1 MRTIL
6 QDVRYGFR
14 MLAKSPAFTAAAL
27 LTLMLGIGATAAI
40 FSVVDAVLLR
50 ALPFRDPAQLVAVF
64 EDDSRVGFPRDT
76 PAPGNYKDWS
86 EQTQVFQGV
95 AATAGR
101 VYNLSGKGEEPEK
114 LEGEKATH
122 NLLSVLGL
130 TPELGR
136 PFTADEDR
144 PGFEHVALIS
154 HELWTR
160 RFAADRKLVGR
171 EILLNNEKY
180 TVIGVLPPGFHFESK
195 NGDILTP
202 MAFTP
207 EELASRGSHYLTVLA
222 RLQPGVTVEKANAA
236 LQVLLK
242 TRAQQYPE
250 HMRDL
255 QGFVAEPLQLS
266 YTYEVRSGL
275 IVLMAAVGFILLIAC
290 ANIANLLLSRAAGR
304 QRELAVRTAL
314 GANRGRLVR
323 QLLTESALMAIGG
336 GALGIL
342 LADWCFL
349 FLKNLIPEDLS
360 RTVALTL
367 DFRVLAFALAI
378 SLASSVLFGLAPAVQ
393 ISGIDLNEVLKQG
406 GRGNTGPRRSIFRSI
421 LVIGEVALSLVLL
434 VGSGLM
440 IESFANLRG
449 LNPGFRADHVLTM
462 RLEVPQTKYGNFARR
477 TQFFQNVL
485 ERVRAIPGVKTA
497 GFTTALP
504 LTWKGGTSSF
514 TPENIVLPRG
524 LVNDANNRVVSP
536 GYFEAMRIPLRRGR
550 LFDEHDG
557 PQAPPVAL
565 INETMAKKFWPNVDP
580 LGRRMQLHSEGTSW
594 FQIVGI
600 VADVRQMGLNE
611 PPRQEMYFPYWQ
623 AEKNWFVP
631 RDLAIRTD
639 GDPKA
644 LVASVKQTIASID
657 RDQPISDI
665 KTMDQWLDEEVASR
679 HVQTTLLGGFAAL
692 ALILACIGIYGVLA
706 YVVTQRTSEIGLRV
720 ALGADARSVFLA
732 VARQGMSL
740 AGIGITLGIAAS
752 LALSS
757 LLQSL
762 LFDVKPTDPATY
774 LSASAV
780 FALVALLACYIPA
793 RRASKVDPLVALRY
807 E

>member
-1 MRTIL
+1 
-6 QDVRYGFR
+6 
-14 MLAKSPAFTAAAL
+14 
-27 LTLMLGIGATAAI
+27 
-40 FSVVDAVLLR
+40 
-50 ALPFRDPAQLVAVF
+50 
-64 EDDSRVGFPRDT
+64 
-76 PAPGNYKDWS
+76 
-86 EQTQVFQGV
+86 
-95 AATAGR
+95 
-101 VYNLSGKGEEPEK
+101 
-114 LEGEKATH
+114 
-122 NLLSVLGL
+122 
-130 TPELGR
+130 
-136 PFTADEDR
+136 
-144 PGFEHVALIS
+144 
-154 HELWTR
+154 
-160 RFAADRKLVGR
+160 
-171 EILLNNEKY
+171 
-180 TVIGVLPPGFHFESK
+180 
-195 NGDILTP
+195 
-202 MAFTP
+202 
-207 EELASRGSHYLTVLA
+207 
-222 RLQPGVTVEKANAA
+222 VEKANAA
-236 LQVLLK
+236 LAVLLK
-242 TRAQQYPE
+242 TRAQQHPNE
-250 HMRDL
+250 LGTM

>member
-14 MLAKSPAFTAAAL
+14 MLAKSPGFTAAAL

-50 ALPFRDPAQLVAVF
+50 ALPFRDPGRLVSIY
-64 EDDSRVGFPRDT
+64 EDDSHVGFPRNT
-76 PAPGNYKDWS
+76 PAPGNYADWKD
-86 EQTQVFQGV
+86 QTQLFQGV
-95 AATAGR
+95 AATSWQ
-101 VYNLSGKGEEPEK
+101 VYGLSGKGEEPEK
-114 LEGEKATH
+114 LEGEKATY
-122 NLLSVLGL
+122 NLFSVLGV

-136 PFTADEDR
+136 AFTADEDR
-144 PGFEHVALIS
+144 PGSQHVALIS

-207 EELASRGSHYLTVLA
+207 ERLADRGSHYLNVIA

-236 LQVLLK
+236 LAVLLK
-242 TRAQQYPE
+242 TRAQQHPDE
-250 HMRDL
+250 LGSM

-275 IVLMAAVGFILLIAC
+275 EVLMAAVGFILLIAC

-314 GANRGRLVR
+314 GANRARLVR

-349 FLKNLIPEDLS
+349 FLKNLIPEELS

-367 DFRVLAFALAI
+367 DFRVLAFAMAI
-378 SLASSVLFGLAPAVQ
+378 SLASSVLFGLAPALQ
-393 ISGIDLNEVLKQG
+393 ISGIDINVVLKQG

-462 RLEVPQTKYGNFARR
+462 RLEVPAAKYGNFARR
-477 TQFFQNVL
+477 TQFFQSVL
-485 ERVRAIPGVKTA
+485 ERVRAIPGVKVA
-497 GFTTALP
+497 GFTSALP
-504 LTWKGGTSSF
+504 LTWKGGTTSF
-514 TPENIVLPRG
+514 TPEHIVLPRG

-550 LFDEHDG
+550 FLDEHDG
-557 PQAPPVAL
+557 PQALPVAL

-580 LGRRMQLHSEGTSW
+580 VGRRFQHSDSGPW
-594 FQIVGI
+594 IQIVGI
-600 VADVRQMGLNE
+600 VGDVRQMGLNE

-623 AEKNWFVP
+623 AENNWMVP
-631 RDLAIRTD
+631 RDLAIRTAA
-639 GDPKA
+639 DPLA
-644 LVASVKQTIASID
+644 LVASVKRTIASID

-740 AGIGITLGIAAS
+740 AGIGIALGVAAS

-757 LLQSL
+757 VLQSL
-762 LFDVKPTDPATY
+762 LFDVKPTDPVTY
-774 LSASAV
+774 LAAALV

-793 RRASKVDPLVALRY
+793 RRAAKVDPLVALRY

>member
-1 MRTIL
+1 MRTFL
-6 QDVRYGFR
+6 QDIRYGLR
-14 MLAKSPAFTAAAL
+14 ILAKSPGFTAAAL

-50 ALPFRDPAQLVAVF
+50 ALPFRDPSRLVAVY
-64 EDDSRVGFPRDT
+64 EDISHWGFPRNT
-76 PAPGNYKDWS
+76 PAAGNYADWKA
-86 EQTQVFQGV
+86 QTRVFEDV
-95 AATAGR
+95 AATAFQ
-101 VYNLSGKGEEPEK
+101 VYNLSGKGEDPEK
-114 LEGEKATH
+114 LEGEKATQ
-122 NLLSVLGL
+122 NLFSVLGV

-136 PFTADEDR
+136 LFTADEDR
-144 PGFEHVALIS
+144 PGFQHVALIS

-160 RFAADRKLVGR
+160 RFGADRKVIGR

-180 TVIGVLPPGFHFESK
+180 TVIGVLPPGFHFEAK
-195 NGDILTP
+195 NGDIWTP

-207 EELASRGSHYLTVLA
+207 EQLTNRGAHYLNVVA

-242 TRAQQYPE
+242 TRAQQRLE
-250 HMRDL
+250 DL
-255 QGFVAEPLQLS
+255 DVMDRFFAEPLQLS
-266 YTYEVRSGL
+266 YTFEVRIGL

-304 QRELAVRTAL
+304 RRELAVRTAL
-314 GANRGRLVR
+314 GANRSRLVR

-336 GALGIL
+336 GALGVL
-342 LADWCFL
+342 LADWCFV
-349 FLKNLIPEDLS
+349 FLKNLVPEELS
-360 RTVALTL
+360 RMVALSM
-367 DFRVLAFALAI
+367 DFRVLAFTVTV
-378 SLASSVLFGLAPAVQ
+378 SLACSVMFGLAPALQ

-406 GRGNTGPRRSIFRSI
+406 GRGNTGPRRSLFRSL

-440 IESFANLRG
+440 IESFSNMRG
-449 LNPGFRADHVLTM
+449 LNPGFRADHVLTL
-462 RLEVPQTKYGNFARR
+462 RLEVPGTKYGNFASR
-477 TQFFQNVL
+477 TEFFQTVL
-485 ERVRAIPGVKTA
+485 ERVRTIPGVKAA
-497 GFTTALP
+497 GFTSALP

-514 TPENIVLPRG
+514 TPEHIVLPKG
-524 LVNDANNRVVSP
+524 LPNDANDRVVSP
-536 GYFEAMRIPLRRGR
+536 GYFEAMRIPIRKGR
-550 LFDEHDG
+550 FFDEHDG
-557 PQAPPVAL
+557 SQAAPAVI
-565 INETMAKKFWPNVDP
+565 INETMARKFWQNQDA
-580 LGRRMQLHSEGTSW
+580 LGRRMRYHHDGAW

-600 VADVRQMGLNE
+600 VGDVRQMGLNE

-623 AEKNWFVP
+623 AEKNWMVP
-631 RDLAIRTD
+631 RDLAIRTAA
-639 GDPKA
+639 DPMA
-644 LVASVKQTIASID
+644 LVASVKRTIASID
-657 RDQPISDI
+657 HDQPISDI

-679 HVQTTLLGGFAAL
+679 HVQTILLGGFAAL
-692 ALILACIGIYGVLA
+692 ALVLACIGIYGVLA

-740 AGIGITLGIAAS
+740 AGIGIALGITAS

-757 LLQSL
+757 VLQSL
-762 LFDVKPTDPATY
+762 LFDVKPTDPLTY
-774 LSASAV
+774 LAASMV

-793 RRASKVDPLVALRY
+793 RRAARVDPLVALRY

>member
-378 SLASSVLFGLAPAVQ
+378 SLASSVLFGLAPALQ

-440 IESFANLRG
+440 IESFSNMRG
-449 LNPGFRADHVLTM
+449 LNPGFRADHVLTIRM
-462 RLEVPQTKYGNFARR
+462 EVPDTKYGNFAKR

-485 ERVRAIPGVKTA
+485 ERVRAIPGVKVA
-497 GFTTALP
+497 GFTSALP
-504 LTWKGGTSSF
+504 LTWKGGTTMF
-514 TPENIVLPRG
+514 TPEHIVLPRG
-524 LVNDANNRVVSP
+524 LVTDANNRVVSP

-565 INETMAKKFWPNVDP
+565 INETMAKKFWPNVDA
-580 LGRRMQLHSEGTSW
+580 LGRRFQHNESGPW
-594 FQIVGI
+594 IQIVGI
-600 VADVRQMGLNE
+600 VADVHQMGLNE

-623 AEKNWFVP
+623 AEKNWMVP

-657 RDQPISDI
+657 HDQPISDI

-679 HVQTTLLGGFAAL
+679 HVQTILLGGFAAL

-740 AGIGITLGIAAS
+740 AGIGIALGITAS

-762 LFDVKPTDPATY
+762 LFDVKPTDPLTY
-774 LSASAV
+774 LSASAI

-793 RRASKVDPLVALRY
+793 RRAAKVDPLVALRY

>member
-1 MRTIL
+1 
-6 QDVRYGFR
+6 
-14 MLAKSPAFTAAAL
+14 
-27 LTLMLGIGATAAI
+27 
-40 FSVVDAVLLR
+40 
-50 ALPFRDPAQLVAVF
+50 
-64 EDDSRVGFPRDT
+64 
-76 PAPGNYKDWS
+76 
-86 EQTQVFQGV
+86 
-95 AATAGR
+95 
-101 VYNLSGKGEEPEK
+101 
-114 LEGEKATH
+114 
-122 NLLSVLGL
+122 
-130 TPELGR
+130 
-136 PFTADEDR
+136 
-144 PGFEHVALIS
+144 
-154 HELWTR
+154 
-160 RFAADRKLVGR
+160 
-171 EILLNNEKY
+171 
-180 TVIGVLPPGFHFESK
+180 
-195 NGDILTP
+195 
-202 MAFTP
+202 
-207 EELASRGSHYLTVLA
+207 
-222 RLQPGVTVEKANAA
+222 
-236 LQVLLK
+236 
-242 TRAQQYPE
+242 
-250 HMRDL
+250 
-255 QGFVAEPLQLS
+255 
-266 YTYEVRSGL
+266 
-275 IVLMAAVGFILLIAC
+275 
-290 ANIANLLLSRAAGR
+290 
-304 QRELAVRTAL
+304 
-314 GANRGRLVR
+314 
-323 QLLTESALMAIGG
+323 MAIGG